1 MRFQSQQSPEEQAK
15 ALKIL
20 APVLGFAALL
30 AAAFLLFYVVP
41 RVENHSARLG
51 CYIAV
56 ALHCLMAFI
65 SWRAYNKSRS

>member
-41 RVENHSARLG
+41 CVENHSARLG
-51 CYIAV
+51 
-56 ALHCLMAFI
+56 
-65 SWRAYNKSRS
+65 R